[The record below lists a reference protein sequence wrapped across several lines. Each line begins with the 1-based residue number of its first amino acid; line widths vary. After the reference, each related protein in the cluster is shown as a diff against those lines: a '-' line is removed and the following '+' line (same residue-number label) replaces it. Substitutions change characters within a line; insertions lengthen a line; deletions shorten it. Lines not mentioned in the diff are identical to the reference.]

1 MKWILSF
8 MTLLKTYYSKGKWI
22 IVYWSNL
29 IYIVSYLHRFERLK
43 AKDNDFDVRFAHLGN
58 IGIRNG
64 ITEFN
69 WENNLDV
76 FGNTDNDNIWK
87 VIIIKTN
94 HMTLCHI
101 YTFYNALFSLF
112 VNQNGNLII
121 FMLTVTMNIKQIILY
136 CLFVISSIEIF
147 LTLSINKSFTK
158 EDLEITSNYL

>member
-1 MKWILSF
+1 
-8 MTLLKTYYSKGKWI
+8 
-22 IVYWSNL
+22 
-29 IYIVSYLHRFERLK
+29 
-43 AKDNDFDVRFAHLGN
+43 
-58 IGIRNG
+58 
-64 ITEFN
+64 
-69 WENNLDV
+69 
-76 FGNTDNDNIWK
+76 
-87 VIIIKTN
+87 
-94 HMTLCHI
+94 MTLCHI